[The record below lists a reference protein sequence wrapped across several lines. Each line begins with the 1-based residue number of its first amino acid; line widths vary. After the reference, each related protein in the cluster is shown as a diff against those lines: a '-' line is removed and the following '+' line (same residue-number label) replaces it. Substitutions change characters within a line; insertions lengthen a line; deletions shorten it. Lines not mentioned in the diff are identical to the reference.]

1 MINIKHIFST
11 VPKKIKKI
19 NGFKNKKIIKYSG
32 FKKVH
37 ILEKKT
43 TSDLVF
49 FCVKKFFQKTKIKP
63 NRIDALIYSS
73 HSRDLEMPIF
83 SASIQNKFSLR
94 NNILC
99 YDLPNS
105 CSGFSNSLI
114 HAYALV
120 ASGLAKNLL
129 IICADTHSKISTDNN
144 LKNIIGDACSCIFVE
159 KKISNSFY
167 YDIGVDGKNNDILKI
182 ESINRNKKLN
192 MDGLKVL
199 EFAIKRVPETISNV
213 LKKSKLNLSN
223 IDYYSFHQPNKSI
236 LDHLIK
242 KLQLNRDKMISTF
255 DFGNTSSPSI
265 PLALSKI
272 FKEKFISNKKFI
284 FCGFGAGLQWSTVI
298 TTLKKTFVHKIYYL

>member
-1 MINIKHIFST
+1 M
-11 VPKKIKKI
+11 
-19 NGFKNKKIIKYSG
+19 
-32 FKKVH
+32 
-37 ILEKKT
+37 
-43 TSDLVF
+43 
-49 FCVKKFFQKTKIKP
+49 CKKFFQKTKIKP
-63 NRIDALIYSS
+63 NKIDALIYSS

-105 CSGFSNSLI
+105 CSGFTNSLI

-159 KKISNSFY
+159 KRLSNSFY
-167 YDIGVDGKNNDILKI
+167 YDFGVDGKNNNILQIVSK
-182 ESINRNKKLN
+182 NKNKRLN

-213 LKKSKLNLSN
+213 LKKSKINLSN

-242 KLQLNRDKMISTF
+242 KLRLDRDKMISTF
-255 DFGNTSSPSI
+255 DLEIQAHHLFPW
-265 PLALSKI
+265 LYQKFSKKNLYLI
-272 FKEKFISNKKFI
+272 KNLFFV
-284 FCGFGAGLQWSTVI
+284 GLVLDCNGQQ
-298 TTLKKTFVHKIYYL
+298 